1 MAQEDRLASRV
12 HVVRMLA
19 STLLTGGLLAGCASA
34 PPVAS
39 PPPPGSGTLAVR
51 GTLVRPDGSALPDA
65 IVLVQS
71 GRVTQVGPA
80 ATIAV
85 PPGSTSIGGADRF
98 IVPGLIDAHVH
109 FFQSGGLHTR
119 PDVIDTRAIAPYAG
133 ELSAIHAGL
142 SDTFRRYLR
151 AGTTTVIDFGGPLWN
166 FEIRDTASRTALA
179 PRVAVAGPLLS
190 SVSRPQLDLGDPPI
204 VQVTDPEAART
215 MVRSQALRRPDFVKL
230 WWVILPG
237 ETAQSWLP
245 VARAAI
251 EEAHALGLRVAVHA
265 TQLETARTAL
275 RAGADVLVHGVADAD
290 VDDDFVALL
299 RARKV
304 PYVTTLAVHDGYASV
319 LGKKPRLD
327 APAMELGDPAIAA
340 TWLETFE
347 VPQGRYGRRW
357 PAAAWNVRRVWDAG
371 ALVVAGS
378 DAGNIG
384 TLHGAGLHEELEL
397 LVAAGLSPVEALQA
411 ATVNGARLLGWG
423 DVGVV
428 AQGARADLLVLGADP
443 RTDVRNLRRI
453 DWVVKDGVALR
464 PDAILP
470 RTAEQV
476 VQAQLNAYNAQ
487 DLEAF
492 LSTYAEDATIVKAG
506 TGEVLN
512 AGHESLRERYGTMFR
527 KYPSNRARIAE
538 RRVEG
543 GRVSDHEIITGRAPE
558 RPDPWDVGWVVYEV
572 ADGRIH
578 RVTLP

>member
-1 MAQEDRLASRV
+1 M
-12 HVVRMLA
+12 
-19 STLLTGGLLAGCASA
+19 
-34 PPVAS
+34 
-39 PPPPGSGTLAVR
+39 
-51 GTLVRPDGSALPDA
+51 
-65 IVLVQS
+65 VLVQA
-71 GRVTQVGPA
+71 GRITQVGPA

-85 PPGSTSIGGADRF
+85 PPGSTSIGGPDRF

-119 PDVIDTRAIAPYAG
+119 PDVVDMRATAPYAA
-133 ELSAIHAGL
+133 ELAAVHAGL
-142 SDTFRRYLR
+142 PDTFRRHLR
-151 AGTTTVIDFGGPLWN
+151 AGTTTVVDFGGPLWN
-166 FEIRDTASRTALA
+166 FEIRELAGRTTLA

-215 MVRSQALRRPDFVKL
+215 MVRSQASRRPDFVKL

-275 RAGADVLVHGVADAD
+275 RAGADVLVHGVADAE

-299 RARKV
+299 RARNV

-319 LGKKPRLD
+319 LGKKPRFD

-340 TWLETFE
+340 TWLEPFE
-347 VPQGRYGRRW
+347 VPKGRYGKKL
-357 PAAAWNVRRVWDAG
+357 PAAASNVRRVWGAG

-397 LVAAGLSPVEALQA
+397 LVAAGLSPTEVLQA

-428 AQGARADLLVLGADP
+428 AEGARADLLVLDADP
-443 RTDVRNLRRI
+443 RADVRNLRRI
-453 DWVVKDGVALR
+453 DWVVKDGIALR
-464 PDAILP
+464 PDAVLP

-487 DLEAF
+487 DLDAF
-492 LSTYAEDATIVKAG
+492 LSTYAEDVVISKAG

-512 AGHESLRERYGTMFR
+512 AGLASLRERYGTMFR
-527 KYPSNRARIAE
+527 KYPSNRARVAE
-538 RRVEG
+538 RRTEG
-543 GRVSDHEIITGRAPE
+543 SSVQDHEIITGRAPE
-558 RPDPWDVGWVVYEV
+558 RPDPWDVGWVTYEV
-572 ADGRIH
+572 ADGHIR